1 MKNIMSKQTKDID
14 KEELKRLR
22 KFEKEFR
29 KIQAKL
35 VKYDELRWNNMRY
48 ENLYQNAI
56 EELEYL

>member
-1 MKNIMSKQTKDID
+1 MSEQTKDID

-22 KFEKEFR
+22 KFEKTFR
-29 KIQAKL
+29 KIQARL

-48 ENLYQNAI
+48 EHLYQDVI

>member
-1 MKNIMSKQTKDID
+1 MSKQTEDVD
-14 KEELKRLR
+14 KKELKRLR
-22 KFEKEFR
+22 KFEKTFR

-48 ENLYQNAI
+48 ENLYQDVI